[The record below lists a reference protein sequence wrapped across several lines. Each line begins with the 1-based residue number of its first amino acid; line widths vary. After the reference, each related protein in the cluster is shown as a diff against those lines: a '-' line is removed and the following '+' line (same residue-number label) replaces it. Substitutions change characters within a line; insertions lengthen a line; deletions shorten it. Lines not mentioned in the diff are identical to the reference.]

1 VRGTSPLR
9 IQSSRHAEHG
19 RAGSSTGEKNVRF
32 AHRIVVA
39 SLLAAIIGALATP
52 SMAGGSIANVEP
64 RSWAR
69 QGSEIRLSGT
79 FCNGSQ
85 APVSAGPWFAY
96 LDPRTGPPVLVGPV
110 NIVPNTGNYCEWRL
124 TATLHVPQVAPGA
137 YWIQVCDLGCRNGVG
152 DMVGAGPFVVVSSES
167 PRDQALRLEA
177 LRARARV
184 SIGEQARQER
194 LLGELEGSL
203 TRSEAEVVKLGT
215 LARSLRD
222 QLVDEQKELGAWFG
236 AAVACSALVVAA
248 LIVLLIWRR
257 RRSWVQ
263 VPDTP
268 AELLEQVHAER

>member
-1 VRGTSPLR
+1 
-9 IQSSRHAEHG
+9 
-19 RAGSSTGEKNVRF
+19 VRF

-85 APVSAGPWFAY
+85 APVSAGSWFAY
-96 LDPRTGPPVLVGPV
+96 LDPRTGPPALVGPV
-110 NIVPNTGNYCEWRL
+110 NIAPNTGNYCEWRL
-124 TATLHVPQVAPGA
+124 TATLRVPQIAPGA
-137 YWIQVCDLGCRNGVG
+137 YWIQICDLGCTNGVG
-152 DMVGAGPFVVVSSES
+152 DLVGAGRFVVVSSES

-203 TRSEAEVVKLGT
+203 TLSEAEVVKLGT